1 MNMNEDVKKRRYR
14 SPLREQQALK
24 TKAAIL
30 DAAQVLFVE
39 DGYGATSIR
48 AIADK
53 AGVSEATVYAAFGQ
67 KASILWAAL
76 LRAVIGDGEDDT
88 SALSQELVQ
97 SIRLAEGILERTH
110 LLLRWSRQHWERGA
124 ADLEVAMERAV
135 DTDPELTD
143 MAARAAEGRLQAV
156 RQSLTLAL
164 EVGSLRDDLA
174 FEDVVDL
181 IWAMDSPQVYR
192 SLVRGRG
199 WSPEK
204 YEQWMAEIT
213 TRVFLRIEQ

>member
-1 MNMNEDVKKRRYR
+1 MSENVKKRRYR
-14 SPLREQQALK
+14 SPLREHQALE

-30 DAAQVLFVE
+30 DAARVLFVE

-53 AGVSEATVYAAFGQ
+53 AGVSEATVYASFGQ
-67 KASILWAAL
+67 KSSILWAAL
-76 LRAVIGDGEDDT
+76 LRAVIGDNDDDT
-88 SALSQELVQ
+88 SAIPENVVRSV
-97 SIRLAEGILERTH
+97 RLAEGIVERTH
-110 LLLRWSRQHWERGA
+110 LLIRWSRQHWERGA

-143 MAARAAEGRLQAV
+143 MAERAAEGRLQGV
-156 RQSLTLAL
+156 QQSLALAL
-164 EVGSLRDDLA
+164 EAGSLRDGLA
-174 FEDVVDL
+174 FEDALDL
-181 IWAMDSPQVYR
+181 IWAIDSPQVYV

-204 YEQWMAEIT
+204 YERWMAEIIT
-213 TRVFLRIEQ
+213 QVFLPIEQ

>member
-1 MNMNEDVKKRRYR
+1 MNMNENVKRRQYR
-14 SPLREQQALK
+14 SPLREHQALE

-39 DGYGATSIR
+39 NGYGATSIR

-53 AGVSEATVYAAFGQ
+53 AGVSEATVYASFGR

-76 LRAVIGDGEDDT
+76 LRAVIGDDEDDE
-88 SALSQELVQ
+88 SAISHKLVR
-97 SIRLAEGILERTH
+97 SVRSAEGIVERTH

-143 MAARAAEGRLQAV
+143 MAKRAVEGRLQAV
-156 RQSLTLAL
+156 RQSLELAL
-164 EVGSLRDDLA
+164 EAGSLRDGLA
-174 FEDVVDL
+174 IEDVVDL
-181 IWAMDSPQVYR
+181 IWAIDSPQVYR

-204 YEQWMAEIT
+204 YERWMAEII
-213 TRVFLRIEQ
+213 TRVFLPIE